1 MSAPPAAAPAG
12 EPRLSV
18 VLATNDVYATIRR
31 TVGHLARQTIAGAIE
46 LVLVGPDE
54 AALDDPD
61 PALARFLRVRRV
73 AAPMPSIGAANA
85 AGAFAATA
93 PVVAFA
99 EDHAFPEP
107 AWAAALVDAHR
118 GPYAAVAP
126 VVVNANPASA
136 ASRADLWIGYGPWL
150 APAPAGERPFLP
162 GHNTSYKRA
171 ALVAWGADLPGL
183 LDSETLLHWRMRA
196 AGAKLWLEPKAR
208 VAHTNFSRWRSW
220 LPAMFHSGHLFAG
233 MRARDMPTATA
244 RGVRVRRAADRA
256 AALVALPARGA
267 RAREARRV
275 RRVRARARDR
285 ARLRRGRPAGRL
297 RDRSGPGA
305 HAARALRVPPVPPP
319 APRRAGALRPRER
332 RSRAWLPRGDEGRGA
347 LRAQGEG

>member
-1 MSAPPAAAPAG
+1 VSGPPAAAQAVDPC
-12 EPRLSV
+12 LSV
-18 VLATNDVYATIRR
+18 VLATNDGYATIRR

-54 AALDDPD
+54 IALDDPD

-107 AWAAALVDAHR
+107 EWAAALLDAHR

-150 APAPAGERPFLP
+150 APAAAGERPYLP

-183 LDSETLLHWRMRA
+183 LDSETLLHWRMRD

-233 MRARDMPTATA
+233 MRARGMPLA
-244 RGVRVRRAADRA
+244 RRAVYVLGAPLIAPLRWWRC
-256 AALVALPARGA
+256 LREA
-267 RAREARRV
+267 RARGKLGEFAGCAPALAIGLACDAAGQLVGYAIGPGLARTRL
-275 RRVRARARDR
+275 ARYEFHRFR
-285 ARLRRGRPAGRL
+285 HLRRDEQARF
-297 RDRSGPGA
+297 GP
-305 HAARALRVPPVPPP
+305 P
-319 APRRAGALRPRER
+319 
-332 RSRAWLPRGDEGRGA
+332 
-347 LRAQGEG
+347 